1 MGHLKDLLDTIG
13 LGADRLEMHFVSS
26 AMGREFAELAAGMT
40 ERVRELGPS
49 PVREREVSP

>member
-1 MGHLKDLLDTIG
+1 VGHLKDLLDTIG

-26 AMGREFAELAAGMT
+26 AMGREFAELAAAMT